1 MTEPFTPG
9 CCLPFWRG
17 TQRSLPSCCMVKA
30 RQARLR
36 REFSRRLPPF
46 ASAGNYSFIAPRG
59 SRHRC
64 CWSRM
69 PVVVEVEPGEQRSPD
84 SAHHLERVAGW
95 NATVATSVADLPLV
109 QERDETPMSNR
120 ESRWGGVR
128 RWLVLSAVVIV
139 AVLAIASRA
148 SRLSIKPSW
157 LRSRRG
163 TTGAATCPDDGEA
176 WPAQFLASA
185 RTARSD
191 DESPASQ
198 NSRPRLLQARHKPT
212 VAGHARRDGPLEP
225 TLPASAARTPRHEPP
240 GRPRGARA
248 WCIVV
253 DM

>member
-1 MTEPFTPG
+1 MQISDGQVGVPDHGFSVLRSTGARAKDIVWDDWNSDSSPIAGGVTIMTEPFTPG

-69 PVVVEVEPGEQRSPD
+69 PVVVEAEPGEQRSPD

-128 RWLVLSAVVIV
+128 R
-139 AVLAIASRA
+139 
-148 SRLSIKPSW
+148 
-157 LRSRRG
+157 
-163 TTGAATCPDDGEA
+163 
-176 WPAQFLASA
+176 
-185 RTARSD
+185 
-191 DESPASQ
+191 
-198 NSRPRLLQARHKPT
+198 
-212 VAGHARRDGPLEP
+212 
-225 TLPASAARTPRHEPP
+225 
-240 GRPRGARA
+240 
-248 WCIVV
+248 
-253 DM
+253 